1 MSTEREL
8 RAQKLRRELLEYSAA
23 FAQMHTEQKN
33 TTTSQRSSPS
43 RISGQIA
50 ILFRAQQKESPSS
63 STGGLNAPENLEDN
77 TSTAADIWTRP
88 LPPHLTSWI
97 IPSRSRDIQPAP
109 VPLTTRLPKQK
120 KKEVAPKFSWTIH
133 SQHGRLQRPT
143 PVPKPARSISNRS
156 MDVDSASILTMTT
169 SDTMSL
175 SSSPVWWRRRFETP
189 TDIEMREMEWQRTM
203 EMAECLEE
211 MKEEE
216 MEEEEEE
223 RRY

>member
-8 RAQKLRRELLEYSAA
+8 RAQKLRRELLEYSTA
-23 FAQMHTEQKN
+23 FAQMHTEQKR
-33 TTTSQRSSPS
+33 TPSSQRRGSS

-50 ILFRAQQKESPSS
+50 ILFRAQQKESSSS
-63 STGGLNAPENLEDN
+63 STNVLNVLENSEDN
-77 TSTAADIWTRP
+77 TSITGDVWTRS
-88 LPPHLTSWI
+88 LPPHLASWI
-97 IPSRSRDIQPAP
+97 IPSRPRDTQLAP
-109 VPLTTRLPKQK
+109 VPLATRVSKK

-143 PVPKPARSISNRS
+143 SVPKPTKAISNRS
-156 MDVDSASILTMTT
+156 MDADSASILTTTT

-211 MKEEE
+211 MEEE
-216 MEEEEEE
+216 GECK
-223 RRY
+223 Y